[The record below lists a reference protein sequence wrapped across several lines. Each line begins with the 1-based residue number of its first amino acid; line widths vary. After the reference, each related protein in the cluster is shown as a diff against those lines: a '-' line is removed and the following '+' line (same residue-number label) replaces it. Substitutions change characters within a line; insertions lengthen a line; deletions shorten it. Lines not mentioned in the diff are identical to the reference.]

1 MTTTRLRWAAAG
13 DVNAFFGL
21 VLDNIVNLAL
31 LGALL
36 VGAFGFPADLVY
48 TRMFPGTAFGV
59 LVGDL
64 IYTWLAIRL
73 MKRTGRSD
81 VTAMPLGL
89 DSPSTIGMALAV
101 LGPAFVA
108 AKTRMPEADA
118 ALVAWQVGMA
128 TMVVM
133 GVLKLGL
140 AFAGDWVRR
149 LVPTAGLLGSIGG
162 VGVALLGA
170 LQLGTIFGEPIVGML
185 ALGLLLYALVAKIR
199 LPYRAPEVLV
209 SVLLGAALYYGLGMT
224 GLLIHPIELPA
235 ATFPVGVPLPTL
247 DFMQGLPIALR
258 DYLPLAIPFALLTVI
273 GGINNTE
280 SARVAGDAYETKDI
294 LLTEAVSTLV
304 AGVCGGVAQT
314 TPYIGHPAYKAMGG
328 RAAYTLATGLFIGV
342 GGMLGYI
349 AFLAEALPLPALAPI
364 LVFIALEM
372 TTQSYVSVPRNHT
385 PAVTLAVMP
394 SVAYLVVIF
403 LSQVHGGA
411 LMTAALDPAGAMAAT
426 GLTNPD
432 FVQTAGVMVML
443 ANGFIITAMI
453 WGGTAA
459 HLIDRNVPAAAR
471 TIATGAVLSLFGFMH
486 SVLPAGGIHLPWNVG
501 SRLPYHWAA
510 AYLGLAVMITALGA
524 TRSFRA
530 SAEG

>member
-1 MTTTRLRWAAAG
+1 MTYRWATRG
-13 DVNAFFGL
+13 DINAFFGL
-21 VLDNIVNLAL
+21 MLDNVVNLAL
-31 LGALL
+31 LGAIL

-48 TRMFPGTAFGV
+48 TKMFPGTAFGV
-59 LVGDL
+59 LVGDA
-64 IYTWLAIRL
+64 IYTWMAFRLA
-73 MKRTGRSD
+73 KRTGRQD

-108 AKTRMPEADA
+108 ARTRLPDADA

-128 TMVVM
+128 TMVII
-133 GVLKLGL
+133 GVVKFAL

-149 LVPTAGLLGSIGG
+149 AIPAAGILGSIGG

-209 SVLLGAALYYGLGMT
+209 SVTIGATVYYALAASGLLLHPVAMPVASFPLGA
-224 GLLIHPIELPA
+224 
-235 ATFPVGVPLPTL
+235 PLPSL
-247 DFMQGLPIALR
+247 AFVEGLPIALSE
-258 DYLPLAIPFALLTVI
+258 YLPLAIPFAILTII

-280 SARVAGDAYETKDI
+280 SARVAGDAYNTRDV

-328 RAAYTLATGLFIGV
+328 RAAYTLATGIFIGL

-349 AFLAEALPLPALAPI
+349 AFLAAALPLPALAPV

-372 TTQSYVSVPRNHT
+372 TSQSYLSVPRKHT

-394 SVAYLVVIF
+394 SVSYLVVIF

-411 LMTAALDPAGAMAAT
+411 LLTAPLDPGGAASAT
-426 GLTNPD
+426 GIANPE
-432 FVQTAGVMVML
+432 FIRTVGVMVML

-453 WGGTAA
+453 WGGAAA
-459 HLIDRNVPAAAR
+459 HLLDRRVGDAAR
-471 TIATGAVLSLFGFMH
+471 LIAVAAPLSLFGFMH
-486 SVLPAGGIHLPWNVG
+486 SVLPSGGIYVPWSVG
-501 SRLPYHWAA
+501 SPLPYHWAA
-510 AYLGLAVMITALGA
+510 AYTAFAAVLLVLARTQALRDTPPMA
-524 TRSFRA
+524 DV
-530 SAEG
+530 